1 MSKRGSR
8 PLPEVPKTTVLA
20 SGAYESINTQ
30 AMTASDKSSLNEL
43 PVLDEC
49 AVMVKNVPDAY
60 MSEEMLEMFFE
71 SKPFNQVPSVKKV
84 VLLGNNEA
92 TVTFD
97 NPEDA
102 RFVLKTHREN
112 PCELKGHRLTIL
124 PMAPVATPVPENQ
137 YSDEYVKQTDDSRPS
152 YEQRNDQQ
160 DNPSGEYCQLTDVRR
175 SSGDEKERS
184 YKDNHADD
192 FDTVE
197 VTGFTDEVS
206 DDCLRYYFENTNKS
220 RGGEIEAFSRSEGH
234 AFITFKDKTSARN
247 VSQAEHTLGKCKLN
261 AVPVLINHKAVMFT
275 HLPEELSEEEFALF
289 LEAKL
294 HLHEAPTIVICRRK
308 LTAVVDFNS
317 PIEISKAVDVCAK
330 YKLKGK
336 HIEAHQV
343 PVSRSI
349 VVYELPEGCTH
360 DIVLFYFEN
369 TKRSAGG
376 PVQSVESEHLEDGY
390 CIVHFVD
397 HKVVESVCNK
407 TDHTLNSV
415 PIKVAPYRLELG
427 LPDECEAAVG
437 PHKRSFTLDEE
448 SYDQYKL
455 KYFRK
460 QPAMQVILNEELRMF
475 SASVNYSDDN
485 VTVECT
491 VAKYDPAF
499 RKLKNWE
506 ETTRKIVHDAFERVV
521 VKKRSVDS
529 EMWAPVKEGLQKVII
544 SDPDRVALFMENN
557 NGFII
562 LVAEESIIDSTWIAV
577 LENIEATETTYKAGK
592 EAVSQIISIKRF
604 KGEYLK
610 KSGFDKHT
618 HAVRMEYCEKAPYM
632 EITLTG
638 KKKDVDEC
646 TRNIYME
653 IEDIESKKISLEPE
667 HARLLKRMDIQKA
680 ITKEMNT
687 KNLTDIWEIYEDSV
701 IMYTKERDD
710 LQMMEHIIVHAVS
723 KVVVTLDKH
732 SLEAISSEK
741 WKTLENG
748 LRSMCKYCLE
758 IRIDDKLM
766 QLCIFTTPTM
776 EDKVQDAVEEFRSKN
791 VVYIESFSVDASRA
805 KFMKEHMD
813 TEVSQIRKSVEKID
827 ILSNGCIE
835 IEGTSASIKPVRK
848 ALVALADKL
857 LAEAHE
863 IEKPNIKQYFCCNKG
878 MECIQ
883 KAESHG
889 PCVIESKESGFSTSI
904 RIGISEGRKMTFKKP
919 TPCAEVTVNGTK
931 ISVVAGDITELKVD
945 VLVNAANRTLKH
957 RGGLARVIQEKGG
970 DAVTTDSEK
979 RIQQEGDVK
988 EGEVYMG
995 VSGNL
1000 GFKAVAHA
1008 VGPQW
1013 KGGKDSE
1020 DKLLRNAILNCL
1032 KESEKGG
1039 YKSIAFPA
1047 LSAGMFNYPIDQCCK
1062 EIIAAIDGY
1071 LKDHKFNEVILCDI
1085 SENTVKTF
1093 CDALLA
1099 QYPSTHILLKVG
1111 ETGLG
1116 GQIDIH
1122 NMQSRPSSR
1131 RSRRRTEH
1139 SSSNEVS
1146 FGKVKVEVVKSALEQ
1161 EQVDIIVN
1169 SASADLKLNKGM
1181 LSRALSDAAGQG
1193 LQSELDSMYPHGI
1206 QAGREV
1212 ASTAN
1217 FHLPCKH
1224 IYHVAVKQYS
1234 STDDL
1239 KSIEHVVS
1247 ECLKLADK
1255 DGHSSIAFPAI
1266 GTGAQ
1271 KFPISDVAKT
1281 MLSSVDW
1288 FSRHYNKSSVV
1299 LVRIVIYYKDDAV
1312 YQAFVDAL
1320 NGAQGASGGPSD
1332 ASTGSSNASNHVQ
1345 IGSLNLIVVPGD
1357 ITSER
1362 VDAIVASCSKDLDLD
1377 KGQVTKI
1384 IRTKAGNA
1392 LLQDGNFRK
1401 ETMEKEGL
1409 VMTVGGNLHAKHVIF
1424 VKPQSNPSAWQPFI
1438 LAALRK
1444 AADENLKSIS
1454 FPALGTN
1461 YGCKPFDIGL
1471 TLRSAIED
1479 FSQQTVKNLTDVRVV
1494 VFQADMIADIVMGL
1508 NKAGASH
1515 SKRRRSK
1522 SPVQESRSTRPHNK
1536 DEDNVQFTIYSSSKD
1551 GIKRAIESIDQTIKD
1566 EWVMAP
1572 ISDCKPI
1579 LNNKQIKELEMHA
1592 ANNHVALTVDQREA
1606 KICIIGL
1613 IVNVSNMKD
1622 QVHIML
1628 RNADKYKHEQEIA
1641 ELLQSVV
1648 QWVFLKE
1655 TKTVEFDKTTNQII
1669 EQAFM
1674 QNQKSVPFKVGL
1686 SYYTID
1692 FDKMKEWDVKSPGT
1706 KYPVLRRDLRNET
1719 KLDIPSH
1726 WSAMNDP
1733 VQVECVT
1740 LSKSDKEFVQVE
1752 QEFSKSM
1759 GQEGHITK
1767 IERIQ
1772 NATLYTQY
1780 LAKKKQM
1787 QTSCKR
1793 ENVEHTLWHGTA
1805 HAAVKSIN
1813 AHGFNRSYCG
1823 KNATL
1828 FGQGVY
1834 FAVRAAYSA
1843 QPKYSPPDSAG
1854 HKQMYRCLVLTGDC
1868 TRGAKD
1874 MRAPPAKNQAV
1885 PHILYDSVSDNP
1897 GRPEMCVIFN
1907 DTQAYP
1913 AHLITF
1919 K

>member
-1 MSKRGSR
+1 M
-8 PLPEVPKTTVLA
+8 PL
-20 SGAYESINTQ
+20 
-30 AMTASDKSSLNEL
+30 
-43 PVLDEC
+43 C
-49 AVMVKNVPDAY
+49 NVP
-60 MSEEMLEMFFE
+60 
-71 SKPFNQVPSVKKV
+71 
-84 VLLGNNEA
+84 
-92 TVTFD
+92 
-97 NPEDA
+97 
-102 RFVLKTHREN
+102 
-112 PCELKGHRLTIL
+112 
-124 PMAPVATPVPENQ
+124 
-137 YSDEYVKQTDDSRPS
+137 
-152 YEQRNDQQ
+152 
-160 DNPSGEYCQLTDVRR
+160 
-175 SSGDEKERS
+175 
-184 YKDNHADD
+184 
-192 FDTVE
+192 
-197 VTGFTDEVS
+197 
-206 DDCLRYYFENTNKS
+206 
-220 RGGEIEAFSRSEGH
+220 
-234 AFITFKDKTSARN
+234 IT
-247 VSQAEHTLGKCKLN
+247 
-261 AVPVLINHKAVMFT
+261 
-275 HLPEELSEEEFALF
+275 
-289 LEAKL
+289 
-294 HLHEAPTIVICRRK
+294 
-308 LTAVVDFNS
+308 
-317 PIEISKAVDVCAK
+317 EISKAVDVCAK

-336 HIEAHQV
+336 HIEAHQ
-343 PVSRSI
+343 
-349 VVYELPEGCTH
+349 LPEGCTH

-632 EITLTG
+632 EITLT
-638 KKKDVDEC
+638 
-646 TRNIYME
+646 
-653 IEDIESKKISLEPE
+653 
-667 HARLLKRMDIQKA
+667 
-680 ITKEMNT
+680 
-687 KNLTDIWEIYEDSV
+687 
-701 IMYTKERDD
+701 
-710 LQMMEHIIVHAVS
+710 
-723 KVVVTLDKH
+723 
-732 SLEAISSEK
+732 
-741 WKTLENG
+741 
-748 LRSMCKYCLE
+748 E

-1628 RNADKYKHEQEIA
+1628 RHVSNADKYKHEQEIA